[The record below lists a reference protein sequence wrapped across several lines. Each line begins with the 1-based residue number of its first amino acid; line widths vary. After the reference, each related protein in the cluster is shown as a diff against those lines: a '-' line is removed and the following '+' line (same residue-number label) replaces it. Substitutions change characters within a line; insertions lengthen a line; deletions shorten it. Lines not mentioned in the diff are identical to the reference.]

1 MKKMFQKI
9 LNLRFVMAVKHEMFR
24 PGIKLFTVLFLILSA
39 AGLFYACNKESV
51 SGIDKSI
58 QSQLDTLDQQASSEL
73 QQAWEATSKYQNIQN
88 AFADNYADIH
98 VVMPNMG
105 YHYMK
110 SDFVDSVFDFKHPE
124 LLVYNKR
131 ADSSFQ
137 LVAIEYAIPL
147 DKSPNAPEG
156 FPGNSDVWDHNTDFG
171 LWLLHAWV
179 WKYNPAGVFSP
190 TNPSVQVIQ

>member
-1 MKKMFQKI
+1 MKNMFQKI
-9 LNLRFVMAVKHEMFR
+9 SNLRFVKAVKHEMSQ

-39 AGLFYACNKESV
+39 AGLFHGCNKDSA

-110 SDFVDSVFDFKHPE
+110 SAFVDSVFDFKHPE
-124 LLVYNKR
+124 LL
-131 ADSSFQ
+131 
-137 LVAIEYAIPL
+137 
-147 DKSPNAPEG
+147 
-156 FPGNSDVWDHNTDFG
+156 
-171 LWLLHAWV
+171 
-179 WKYNPAGVFSP
+179 
-190 TNPSVQVIQ
+190 

>member
-1 MKKMFQKI
+1 MKKMSQKI
-9 LNLRFVMAVKHEMFR
+9 LNPRFVMAVKHEMFQ
-24 PGIKLFTVLFLILSA
+24 PGIKLFTVLVLVLSA

-147 DKSPNAPEG
+147 DKSANAPEG